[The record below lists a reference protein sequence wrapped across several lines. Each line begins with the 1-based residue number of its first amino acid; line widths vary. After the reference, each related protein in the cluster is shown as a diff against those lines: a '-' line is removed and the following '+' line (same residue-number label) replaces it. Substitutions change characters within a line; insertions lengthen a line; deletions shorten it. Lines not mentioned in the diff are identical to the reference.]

1 MKTFVDSIDRKIWDV
16 MTKNSFIPMLETN
29 TVFSKI
35 EKDHLDCVAKN
46 IISSALDS
54 NEFVKVSEC
63 ISAKDMWDT
72 LERIHK
78 DSRNAWLDNDEFSS
92 RSSSAASKINICL
105 MPKEDSASNI
115 VSIFSSTKG
124 DSYYQLLV
132 GFKETHEEAQR
143 LTLSNNRLKSKTT
156 G

>member
-1 MKTFVDSIDRKIWDV
+1 L
-16 MTKNSFIPMLETN
+16 LETN
-29 TVFSKI
+29 IVFSES
-35 EKDHLDCVAKN
+35 EKDHLECVAKN
-46 IISSALDS
+46 IIVSALDY
-54 NEFVKVSEC
+54 NEFLRVSKC
-63 ISAKDMWDT
+63 VSTKDMWDC

-78 DSRNAWLDNDEFSS
+78 DSRNAWLDSDKFSS
-92 RSSSAASKINICL
+92 GSSSAASKINICL

>member
-105 MPKEDSASNI
+105 MAKEDSASNS
-115 VSIFSSTKG
+115 VSTSSSTKC
-124 DSYYQLLV
+124 DSYYQI
-132 GFKETHEEAQR
+132 F
-143 LTLSNNRLKSKTT
+143 
-156 G
+156 